1 MRSTFKFII
10 TEKFSNT
17 KKAADSKSKKKKK
30 NVNIWNLLGGR
41 V

>member
-17 KKAADSKSKKKKK
+17 KKAADSKSLKKKKK
-30 NVNIWNLLGGR
+30 KEC
-41 V
+41 